1 VQRLSL
7 QDEDPREFWYSGQG
21 NMRVAFLNP
30 MFGKDF
36 TKSARWFAKS
46 RGRVQRHPDYLCT
59 AAAVVRAA
67 GHEVFF
73 LDAQAKN
80 LPTEDI
86 LPRIKDFA
94 PDMII
99 HQATTPSVDTDIAS
113 AVLCKEATGA
123 LNVMVGSH
131 VTAEP
136 EDTLTRGYGAVDAVA
151 VGEYDYTVR
160 DLADGVALKDCLG
173 LAWLDGDGYVCNP
186 RRPFIEDLDSLP
198 YPAWDFVD
206 INDYYDAGKLFPFL
220 TLISGRGCGGRCTFC
235 QLPQVMNGRGYRV
248 RSVENVI
255 GEIEYDFRLFPKL
268 KEIMFEDDTLASR
281 PGRGRL
287 AQLCEEMIRRNVRVS
302 WSANAR
308 VDCNDLEIL
317 RLMKRA
323 GCRMLCVG
331 FEFGDQQL
339 LNNVKKG
346 ITLDQMYTF
355 AQNAYKARIR
365 IHGCFMFG
373 GPGETMET
381 ARKTIEL
388 AQRLKIDT
396 AQFSGIV
403 AYPGTAF
410 YDWAREQGYLIPSKW
425 RDWVDENL
433 EQCATVRCP
442 ELSVE
447 EINALIDE
455 GLRKFYLRPPQMW
468 RMLRNIQ
475 SLADVKAKLH
485 GVRSFI
491 DYFRGRRH

>member
-1 VQRLSL
+1 
-7 QDEDPREFWYSGQG
+7 
-21 NMRVAFLNP
+21 MRVAFLNP

-46 RGRVQRHPDYLCT
+46 RGRVQRHPDYLCVA
-59 AAAVVRAA
+59 AAAVRSA
-67 GHEVFF
+67 GHDIFF

-80 LPTEDI
+80 LPTEDL
-86 LPRIKDFA
+86 LPNLKAFR
-94 PDMII
+94 PDMIVY
-99 HQATTPSVDTDIAS
+99 QVTTPSVDVDIRS
-113 AVLCKEATGA
+113 AALCKQTTGA

-136 EDTLTRGYGAVDAVA
+136 EDTLMRAKGAVDAVA
-151 VGEYDYTVR
+151 VGEYDYTLR

-173 LAWLDGDGYVCNP
+173 LAWLDNGQYVCNP
-186 RRPFIEDLDSLP
+186 LRPFIEDLDELP

-220 TLISGRGCGGRCTFC
+220 TLISGRGCWGRCTFC
-235 QLPQVMNGRGYRV
+235 QLPQVMNGRRYRA

-255 GEIEYDFRLFPKL
+255 GEIEHDLELFPDL
-268 KEIMFEDDTLASR
+268 KEIMFEDDTLVSR
-281 PGRGRL
+281 HGRDRL
-287 AQLCEEMIRRNVRVS
+287 AELCEALIRRGFKVA

-331 FEFGDQQL
+331 FEFGDQEL
-339 LNNVKKG
+339 LNNVKKDT
-346 ITLDQMYTF
+346 TLEQMHVF
-355 AQNAYKARIR
+355 AENTHKARIR
-365 IHGCFMFG
+365 VHGCFMFG
-373 GPGETMET
+373 GPGETLET

-403 AYPGTAF
+403 AYPGTAY
-410 YDWAREQGYLIPSKW
+410 YDWAREHGYLIPDRW
-425 RDWVDENL
+425 RDWVDGSL

-442 ELSVE
+442 DLSVE
-447 EINALIDE
+447 QINALIDE
-455 GLRKFYLRPPQMW
+455 GLRKFYLRPSQMW
-468 RMLRNIQ
+468 RMLRNIE
-475 SLADVKAKLH
+475 SMADVKAKLH
-485 GVRSFI
+485 GLRSFI
-491 DYFRGRRH
+491 DYFRGAGQKGRSAVSGQT